1 MPWPPPPAALG
12 QPFLMAKI
20 KPYSAK
26 TKEKR
31 KAAKMESLRGVPC
44 LLVVLLGMMLLFYL
58 FFLALKG

>member
-1 MPWPPPPAALG
+1 
-12 QPFLMAKI
+12 MAKI

-31 KAAKMESLRGVPC
+31 RAAKMEIARGLPC
-44 LLVVLLGMMLLFYL
+44 LLVVLLGMLLLFYL